1 MCSNAK
7 SEELLLFKPGACV
20 IGVSVGDTF
29 HNWTKKILI
38 NSKKRS
44 QNSTKGSAFIPRD
57 IF

>member
-1 MCSNAK
+1 MRKVRSFCLSPAR
-7 SEELLLFKPGACV
+7 V

-44 QNSTKGSAFIPRD
+44 QNTHKRVGLYST
-57 IF
+57 

>member
-7 SEELLLFKPGACV
+7 SEELLFKPGACYRCFGGGYV
-20 IGVSVGDTF
+20 P
-29 HNWTKKILI
+29 HWTKKILI

-44 QNSTKGSAFIPRD
+44 QNSTKGSAFIPLD